1 MKQEPEQK
9 VASFTE
15 ARNMLSRGDKVVAGI
30 SGGADSIC
38 LLFLLCEFRK
48 TLGIEIR
55 AVHVN
60 HGIRQE
66 AGDDAEYVK
75 RCCEK
80 WNVPFTLI
88 REDVPKRAA
97 EWGLSEEETG
107 RRVRYEAFERVADSW
122 MEESGESDPKKV
134 KIAVAHNMN
143 DNAETVLFRLFRG
156 TGVKGLTG
164 IPAKRSTANGH
175 EIIRPLLNIQRSEI
189 EEFLE
194 EKGISW
200 VSDST
205 NEKDTYSR
213 NRIRLNILPE
223 AEKISSGAGKHICET
238 AAMMEETEDLL
249 RSLETECL
257 ETCRIKE
264 KPGNNRYGSGA
275 VILDIEG
282 LKKYHTAI
290 VKRVILR
297 CLSEVTGGGRDIGS
311 LQTDQIIDL
320 INKEGNRKIDLA
332 RGVTAVR
339 EYERIMISVKNAED
353 SKEEDSFLS
362 GSLETNLFALSD
374 ILADNPGFIEN
385 LHRESD
391 TNKYTKWIDYD
402 KIDGQIEVRTR
413 AVGDHFLTKKQDG
426 YYGRKTLK
434 EYMIDCKIPAGIRD
448 RIPVI
453 AAGSKC
459 IWLVGYRLSDDV
471 KITEKTAKVMKLE
484 WKSAGA
490 APTEKREYE

>member
-9 VASFTE
+9 AASFTE

-48 TLGIEIR
+48 TLGIDIR
-55 AVHVN
+55 VVHVN
-60 HGIRQE
+60 HGIRKE
-66 AGDDAEYVK
+66 AGDDAEFV
-75 RCCEK
+75 RECCAK
-80 WNVPFTLI
+80 WDVPFTLI
-88 REDVPKRAA
+88 CEDVPKKAA
-97 EWGLSEEETG
+97 QWGLSEEEAG
-107 RRVRYEAFERVADSW
+107 RRVRYEAFERAADSW
-122 MEESGESDPKKV
+122 QEESGEPDPKKI

-156 TGVKGLTG
+156 TGVKGLAG

-175 EIIRPLLNIQRSEI
+175 EIIRPLLKTSREEI

-205 NEKDTYSR
+205 NEKDIYSR

-223 AEKISSGAGKHICET
+223 AEKITSGAGRHICET
-238 AAMMEETEDLL
+238 ARMMEETEDLL
-249 RSLETECL
+249 KSLEAECL
-257 ETCRIKE
+257 EECRIKE
-264 KPGNNRYGSGA
+264 NPETDVYGSGA
-275 VILDIEG
+275 AVLDISG

-297 CLSEVTGGGRDIGS
+297 CLSEIAGGGRDIGS

-332 RGVTAVR
+332 RGVTACR
-339 EYERIMISVKNAED
+339 EYDRIVISAKNADD
-353 SKEEDSFLS
+353 SVEEDFYIT
-362 GSLETNLFALSD
+362 GSLETELFELSD
-374 ILADNPGFIEN
+374 ILSDNPGFIEN

-391 TNKYTKWIDYD
+391 ANKYTKWIDYD

-413 AVGDHFLTKKQDG
+413 AAGDHFLTKKPDG
-426 YYGRKTLK
+426 LYGRKTLK

-448 RIPVI
+448 SIPVI
-453 AAGSKC
+453 AAGTKC

-471 KITEKTAKVMKLE
+471 KITEKTVKVMKLE
-484 WKSAGA
+484 WKSESG
-490 APTEKREYE
+490 APTEKR